1 MIRVT
6 LLNKAE
12 MILNAELVE
21 TVEAAPDT
29 IITLT
34 TGRKIIVKESVDDII
49 RYVTAY
55 QVAVHGEPARPL

>member
-1 MIRVT
+1 VIRVN

-12 MILNAELVE
+12 MIVNADLVE

-34 TGRKIIVKESVDDII
+34 TGRKIITRDSVEDVVQRAI
-49 RYVTAY
+49 AY
-55 QVAVHGEPARPL
+55 QGAIRRAAGQ